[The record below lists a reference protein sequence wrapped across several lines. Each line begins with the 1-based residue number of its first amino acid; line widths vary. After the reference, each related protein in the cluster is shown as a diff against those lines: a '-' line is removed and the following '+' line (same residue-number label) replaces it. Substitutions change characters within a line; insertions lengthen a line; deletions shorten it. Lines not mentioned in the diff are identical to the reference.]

1 MGGGQHGAA
10 PARRRTVGDGGL
22 YALALGGHCS
32 AGPWA
37 LPHHHGLH
45 SWSDMSCGPRLEA
58 LSLILCLWL
67 LDPTTLCLGLPGFV
81 FSSTLDPVSYVSA

>member
-1 MGGGQHGAA
+1 MGDGQREAA
-10 PARRRTVGDGGL
+10 LARRRTVGDGGL
-22 YALALGGHCS
+22 YALAVGGHCS

-37 LPHHHGLH
+37 QPHHHGLH
-45 SWSDMSCGPRLEA
+45 SWSGMSCDPRLEA

-81 FSSTLDPVSYVSA
+81 SSSILDPESYVSA